1 MDTEKKIEVKPT
13 KKTVSTITPIV
24 CLSLGLVVC
33 FILLVVVVS
42 HDSELNRTLNAR
54 DLEIE
59 ELKNNTP
66 KCNQN
71 LKTDEEINISNPNK
85 IIDAASEN
93 GNIGD
98 HIRGKADSK
107 VLVVEYA
114 DMSCP
119 GCAIMTPMLNEVY
132 QKYGSKAAFVFRHYP
147 ISSHQNSQ
155 SAAEAVEGAG
165 RQGKYWEMIDALY
178 ENRADWIGASYAD
191 RTNAYVKIF
200 KRVAPNGDEEKFRS
214 DLADKDI
221 TKKVNFDYKLGNT
234 KSNVSATPSIFVN
247 GELIDLSREDI
258 TYSDILKEI
267 ESKIEAGLAQ

>member
-1 MDTEKKIEVKPT
+1 MDTEKKTEVKPT

-24 CLSLGLVVC
+24 CLSLGLVIC

-42 HDSELNRTLNAR
+42 HNSELNKTLNAR

-85 IIDAASEN
+85 IIDAVSEN

-155 SAAEAVEGAG
+155 SAAEAVESAG

-178 ENRADWIGASYAD
+178 ENRADWISASYAN
-191 RTNAYVKIF
+191 RTDAYVKIF
-200 KRVAPNGDEEKFRS
+200 KKIAPNGDEERFRS